1 MTVYC
6 DLEMDTE
13 TALELLGFLQ
23 LHRESTPAL
32 APLFCQSASK
42 TFQVTA
48 SKSFQLLRCF
58 SPPFCVA

>member
-32 APLFCQSASK
+32 APLFPPCSG
-42 TFQVTA
+42 
-48 SKSFQLLRCF
+48 
-58 SPPFCVA
+58 SPVEGV